1 MLAIHDGVSRATQ
14 DYVSWQLA
22 VGGMIG
28 DALVQGLRQMADLNM
43 GMLRVTLEQG
53 NLVARQL
60 ASARDTRQLMSLAE
74 AQLQPGASLGLDY
87 GYYLASILAGMQSG
101 VIRAFGRNLEP
112 GREENVF
119 APLLGDPL
127 GWRCSLSFIREA
139 AESAWRFPADVAR
152 AARLALNINA
162 PASESGKLRIAYAGP
177 GRARM

>member
-14 DYVSWQLA
+14 DQVSWQLA
-22 VGGMIG
+22 VGGIIG
-28 DALVQGLRQMADLNM
+28 DALVHGLRQMADLNM

-60 ASARDTRQLMSLAE
+60 VSARNASQLMSLAE
-74 AQLQPGASLGLDY
+74 AQLQPGVSRGLDY

-101 VIRAFGRNLEP
+101 VIRAFGCIPKP
-112 GREENVF
+112 GREWNLF

-127 GWRCSLSFIREA
+127 GWRCSLSIIREA
-139 AESAWRFPADVAR
+139 AGSAWRFPADVAR

-162 PASESGKLRIAYAGP
+162 PAWESGKLRIAYAGP
-177 GRARM
+177 GRASM